1 MHLLTYSILN
11 FKILSIYHAY
21 LSILMTLYNTIQI
34 QYFFLDAPLFL
45 VQELSL
51 YEMGN
56 HANRKCEG
64 GSHEL
69 LVGYAAVFF
78 K

>member
-1 MHLLTYSILN
+1 
-11 FKILSIYHAY
+11 
-21 LSILMTLYNTIQI
+21 MTLYNTIQI